1 MDWSL
6 EQLQR
11 INELQSFYLSKVN
24 KLLEALENGK
34 VTIEN
39 YYKDCAAMVKS
50 VKTDKQLREWTIV
63 IDCMYNIIN
72 NVYDE

>member
-1 MDWSL
+1 MDWTL

-11 INELQSFYLSKVN
+11 INELQSFYLSKTN

-34 VTIEN
+34 VTMEN
-39 YYKDCAAMVKS
+39 YYKDCATMVKS

-63 IDCMYNIIN
+63 IDCMNNIIN

>member
-6 EQLQR
+6 EQIQR

-39 YYKDCAAMVKS
+39 YYKDCAIMVKS
-50 VKTDKQLREWTIV
+50 VRTDKQLREWTIV
-63 IDCMYNIIN
+63 IDCMNNIIN